1 MKFRLTMQIEYSDN
15 ADEKAVRQCLAAFV
29 NFAAGSGA
37 LCEGL
42 KDVEVKEVGVA
53 LDRID
58 APEPGPSEADTDNDT
73 GLHLVPDGEE
83 IHSDLIGTCQ
93 QCYED
98 FTAVKRGTRF
108 CSDACENEHDRQI
121 VGEEEGLDL
130 NGGCQFDGG
139 GE

>member
-42 KDVEVKEVGVA
+42 EDVEVKEVGVA
-53 LDRID
+53 LDRVD
-58 APEPGPSEADTDNDT
+58 APEPEPSEADAHNDT
-73 GLHLVPDGEE
+73 GLHLVPDDEE
-83 IHSDLIGTCQ
+83 THSDLIGTCQ

-98 FTAVKRGTRF
+98 FTAMERGTRF
-108 CSDACENEHDRQI
+108 CSAICENEYDRQLTA
-121 VGEEEGLDL
+121 EDDDMD
-130 NGGCQFDGG
+130 GGCQFDGG